1 MTMTQQPTDDR
12 ELTRLYQDFDAEHL
26 TPLWTQ
32 LDELMPLS
40 PTPRAVPF
48 VWKWSTLY
56 PLAQR
61 AGDLVPVGRGGERR
75 AIALANPGLGGH
87 RTCRRPCGR
96 PSSTSGRARPRPN
109 TATARTPF
117 ASSSRARACGPS
129 STVTRWPC

>member
-32 LDELMPLS
+32 LDELMPMT
-40 PTPRAVPF
+40 PAPRAVPF

-75 AIALANPGLGGH
+75 AIALPTPDWA
-87 RTCRRPCGR
+87 
-96 PSSTSGRARPRPN
+96 ARP
-109 TATARTPF
+109 T
-117 ASSSRARACGPS
+117 
-129 STVTRWPC
+129 